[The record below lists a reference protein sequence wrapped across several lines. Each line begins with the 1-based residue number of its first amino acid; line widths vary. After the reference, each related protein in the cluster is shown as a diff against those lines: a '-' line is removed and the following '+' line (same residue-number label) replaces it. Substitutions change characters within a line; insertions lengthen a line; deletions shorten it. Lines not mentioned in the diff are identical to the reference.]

1 MRKAILI
8 SPLLFAA
15 DFSIGERDRAL
26 ITLFSDAQQGRRRQF
41 LDAASRRGLG
51 LCNIKRCY
59 DVSSLRRVYRRSR
72 ILVNVHQTDHHD
84 TLEEL
89 RILPALLC
97 GVLVISEDVPLKAHI
112 PYARFVIWS
121 RFEDLAD
128 TIAKVDADYAAWH
141 ERIFWDPEL
150 VAVLNRMR
158 DANRTVVAEIMQS
171 WAAAATLTNRNAE

>member
-8 SPLLFAA
+8 SPLLFNA
-15 DFSIGERDRAL
+15 DFAIGARDWPL
-26 ITLFSDAQQGRRRQF
+26 VTLFSDAHRGRRKQF
-41 LDAASRRGLG
+41 LDAADHLGLG
-51 LCNIKRCY
+51 IRNVKRSF
-59 DVSSLRRVYRRSR
+59 DADRLRRVYRRSR
-72 ILVNVHQTDHHD
+72 ILVNVHQTAHQN

-121 RFEDLAD
+121 RFEDLTD
-128 TIAKVDADYAAWH
+128 TIAEVEAEYASWYA
-141 ERIFWDPEL
+141 RIFSDPEL
-150 VAVLNRMR
+150 VAVLDRMR
-158 DANRTVVAEIMQS
+158 EANRTAVVEILQS